1 MRLGQGHG
9 DVGGNG
15 AAQRKLSIGERQCR
29 SIELMSAVFD
39 NTARNVAAGDRSPLV
54 LGAPGRAIVFDAH
67 GAVPLSRFLEEVR
80 GVADGLPTAAHVLN
94 LCEDRYRFL
103 VAFCAA
109 AMRGQTT
116 LLPAS
121 RAEATVAQ
129 VRAQYP
135 DSYCIVEMDAT
146 KDPGADYHVLPH
158 ELPRRTGDIPLIDAD
173 ALVAIGFT
181 SGSTGQPTATPKRWR
196 AFRAGT
202 CQNLAALTGLL
213 GTGDAGFTTPV
224 LATVPS
230 QHMYGMEMSVLL
242 PLLGPVAVH
251 GSRPFFP
258 ADIALAAHD
267 AATPPLL
274 VTSPVHLRALLQ
286 SGVAMPPLAGIV
298 CSTAPLPPELAAEAE
313 QRFHCHVREL
323 FGSTETCV
331 IARRRTAVE
340 SAWTPLPGV
349 CLTPQPDGTR
359 VSAAHL
365 DHPVVLADV
374 VELQADGRFL
384 LRGRHADLLEIAGK
398 RASLGDLTRVLLG
411 VPGVEDGVI
420 VQLEAEKGGVRRIAA
435 VVVAPGM
442 DEPSLM
448 QLMRGRCDPV
458 FLPRRIRFVA
468 RLPRNATGKIPRQS
482 LLDIFSA

>member
-1 MRLGQGHG
+1 
-9 DVGGNG
+9 
-15 AAQRKLSIGERQCR
+15 
-29 SIELMSAVFD
+29 MSAVFD
-39 NTARNVAAGDRSPLV
+39 NTARNVAAGDPSPLA
-54 LGAPGRAIVFDAH
+54 LGAPGREIVFDAH
-67 GAVPLSRFLEEVR
+67 GAVPLSRFLDEVR
-80 GVADGLPTAAHVLN
+80 GVAAGLPSAAYVLN

-129 VRAQYP
+129 VRGQYP
-135 DSYCIVEMDAT
+135 DSYCIVEMDAA
-146 KDPGADYHVLPH
+146 KDPGAGFH
-158 ELPRRTGDIPLIDAD
+158 ELPQVLPGRDGEMPLIAAE

-196 AFRAGT
+196 AFTAGT
-202 CQNLAALTGLL
+202 GQNLAALTGLL
-213 GTGDAGFTTPV
+213 GSGAADFTTPV
-224 LATVPS
+224 VATVPS

-251 GSRPFFP
+251 VSRPFFP
-258 ADIALAAHD
+258 ADIAMACSD
-267 AATPPLL
+267 AGMPPLL

-298 CSTAPLPPELAAEAE
+298 CSTAPLPPELADAAE
-313 QRFHCHVREL
+313 RRYHCHVREL

-349 CLTPQPDGTR
+349 CLAAQPDGTR
-359 VSAAHL
+359 VRAAHL
-365 DHPVVLADV
+365 EHPVVLADV
-374 VELQADGRFL
+374 VELQPDGRFV

-398 RASLGDLTRVLLG
+398 RASLGDLTRILLD
-411 VPGVEDGVI
+411 VPGVDDGVI
-420 VQLEAEKGGVRRIAA
+420 VQLEGDQSGVQRIAA

-442 DEPSLM
+442 DEAALM
-448 QLMRGRCDPV
+448 QGLRGRCDPV
-458 FLPRRIRFVA
+458 FLPRRVRFVA
-468 RLPRNATGKIPRQS
+468 QLPRNATGKIPRQS
-482 LLDIFSA
+482 LVDILSG